1 MKRINFCFPEQLIE
15 KLKSLANKTGLTM
28 SEIIRRAL
36 DDYFDKHKDK

>member
-15 KLKSLANKTGLTM
+15 KLKKLSKDTGLTM

>member
-15 KLKSLANKTGLTM
+15 KLKSLSNKTGLTM

-36 DDYFDKHKDK
+36 DDYFDKQKDK